1 LNPAELSIILK
12 LLIIGIWIVSLLCIA
27 DLVRRLGDNDG
38 ELSRKI
44 VHIGT
49 AAIIPM
55 AWTFGLSKMLIVS
68 CGIVVTTLTLIN
80 HRWRL
85 LKSIEDIGR
94 RSFGTSA
101 YGLSITLL
109 VALLWPE
116 RADAVTAGILV
127 MGIGDGCAGLIGR
140 RLNSP
145 RWTLFGQ
152 TKSLAGTVT
161 MAIASG
167 LCLIVLALSTQ
178 AAISVPTLLLISGSA
193 VVLEQFSFAGI
204 DNLSVP
210 IGVALLWQQL
220 IR

>member
-1 LNPAELSIILK
+1 MNHTDLNIILK
-12 LLIIGIWIVSLLCIA
+12 LTIIGGWIAFLIYVANQVKNS
-27 DLVRRLGDNDG
+27 GDEDG

-49 AAIIPM
+49 AATIPM
-55 AWTFGLSKMLIVS
+55 AWAFGLSKILIVS
-68 CGIVVTTLTLIN
+68 CGLLITAFTLFN
-80 HRWRL
+80 RRWRL
-85 LKSIEDIGR
+85 LNSIEDIGR
-94 RSFGTSA
+94 KSFGTTA

-140 RLNSP
+140 HVYSP

-152 TKSLAGTVT
+152 TKSLAGTLT
-161 MAIASG
+161 MAIASM
-167 LCLIVLALSTQ
+167 LCLTGLSLSTSPE
-178 AAISVPTLLLISGSA
+178 ISIPTMLIISSCA
-193 VVLEQFSFAGI
+193 VVLEQISSAGV

-210 IGVALLWQQL
+210 IGVAVLWRVL
-220 IR
+220 IG

>member
-1 LNPAELSIILK
+1 
-12 LLIIGIWIVSLLCIA
+12 
-27 DLVRRLGDNDG
+27 
-38 ELSRKI
+38 
-44 VHIGT
+44 
-49 AAIIPM
+49 M
-55 AWTFGLSKMLIVS
+55 
-68 CGIVVTTLTLIN
+68 TTLTLIN

-193 VVLEQFSFAGI
+193 VVLEQISFAGI

>member
-1 LNPAELSIILK
+1 MA
-12 LLIIGIWIVSLLCIA
+12 SLLCIA
-27 DLVRRLGDNDG
+27 DLTRRCGDNDG

-49 AAIIPM
+49 AATIPM
-55 AWTFGLSKMLIVS
+55 AWAFGLSKSLIVS
-68 CGIVVTTLTLIN
+68 CGIVITTLTLIN
-80 HRWRL
+80 RRWGL
-85 LKSIEDIGR
+85 LTSIEDIGR

-101 YGLSITLL
+101 YGLSITVL

-116 RADAVTAGILV
+116 RTDAVTAGILV

-152 TKSLAGTVT
+152 TKSLAGTAT
-161 MAIASG
+161 MAIGSG
-167 LCLIVLALSTQ
+167 LCLIVLAFSTQ
-178 AAISVPTLLLISGSA
+178 TQMSTPALLLISGSA

-210 IGVALLWQQL
+210 IGVALLWQHL

>member
-1 LNPAELSIILK
+1 MNHTDLNIILK
-12 LLIIGIWIVSLLCIA
+12 LTIIGGWIASLIYVA
-27 DLVRRLGDNDG
+27 NQVKNSGDKDG

-49 AAIIPM
+49 AATIPM
-55 AWTFGLSKMLIVS
+55 AWAFGLSKILIVS
-68 CGIVVTTLTLIN
+68 CGLLITAFTLFN
-80 HRWRL
+80 RRWRL
-85 LKSIEDIGR
+85 LNSIEDIGR
-94 RSFGTSA
+94 KSFGTTA

-140 RLNSP
+140 HVYSP

-152 TKSLAGTVT
+152 TKSLAGTLT
-161 MAIASG
+161 MAIASM
-167 LCLIVLALSTQ
+167 LCLIGLSLSTSTE
-178 AAISVPTLLLISGSA
+178 ISIPTMLIISSSA
-193 VVLEQFSFAGI
+193 VVLEQISVAGV

-210 IGVALLWQQL
+210 IGVAVLWRVL
-220 IR
+220 IG